1 MPMPTQV
8 VVPESFEEV
17 ISLEGFES
25 GEDSID
31 LSAILTAAGYTGD
44 SSLTKLSEAD
54 ISDDILDLV
63 SGDDSSLDNLFGG
76 SYNEDTNVL
85 TIFADTDSEQGVTQV
100 ESMQIQLSE
109 DSTIDEDDITATSFI
124 A

>member
-1 MPMPTQV
+1 M
-8 VVPESFEEV
+8 
-17 ISLEGFES
+17 IDHFES

-31 LSAILTAAGYTGD
+31 ISAILTAAGYTND
-44 SSLTKLSEAD
+44 SSLSQLSDAD
-54 ISDDILDLV
+54 ISDDILDLI
-63 SGDDSSLDNLFGG
+63 SDDDSSLDNLFGG
-76 SYNEDTNVL
+76 SYDEDANVL

-100 ESMQIQLSE
+100 ESMQIQLSD